1 VHNTAASRRREQAV
15 AIGKER
21 REALMRAKRV
31 CRTPLSGS
39 NEFAIEDGDMVID
52 DEKSGLETRTAQAVQ
67 ELKSSLSSQYV
78 PSFGSFYFSC
88 ANICPC
94 SGTVS
99 NTLNTTP
106 IYLRSQCIMC

>member
-1 VHNTAASRRREQAV
+1 LVGSLVAVHNTAASRRREQAV

-39 NEFAIEDGDMVID
+39 NELAIEDGDMVID

-78 PSFGSFYFSC
+78 PSFGSFFF
-88 ANICPC
+88 
-94 SGTVS
+94 
-99 NTLNTTP
+99 L
-106 IYLRSQCIMC
+106 MC